1 MLKVYIGLQK
11 LDRLMA
17 SLAFSIALK
26 ESFNGDGAVASY
38 LNIVCTTKETT
49 VKLAAMA
56 LASAFALS
64 STCALAHTVC
74 HESHNHY

>member
-1 MLKVYIGLQK
+1 MLKVYIGMQK

-17 SLAFSIALK
+17 SLAFSIAFK
-26 ESFNGDGAVASY
+26 ESFNGDAAVVSY
-38 LNIVCTTKETT
+38 LNMVCTTKETT

-56 LASAFALS
+56 LASAFAHS
-64 STCALAHTVC
+64 STCALARTVC